1 MKDTQET
8 NQEKVSEKK
17 EQWQPSIYD
26 SGRTIQKGEAGFLNE
41 FLWLCAGVNRR
52 VLRQCPT
59 DYAKYAG
66 IGGTILFTA
75 LMAMLSGG
83 YALYFVFKSIH
94 VAIAFGI
101 FWGLLIFNLDRFIV
115 NTMYSDG
122 KVTISWREFYS
133 GLPRI
138 IMAIFLGVVIS
149 TPLELKIFESEIDVR
164 IGEKVKEKIDSYKA
178 EDKNRIDSL
187 THVIAEIREKPD
199 NLPQQIALTGQASLI
214 QSDLNAKQVELN
226 GVRQSIQT
234 LKIQRS
240 SYDVESSQYIK
251 LTSAINAK
259 YGKLNQLSLA
269 IKQLQGELGAI
280 SVEYRSSIAKA
291 ENQKE
296 ELIATIQSQIEDAK
310 KNLENSKAYT
320 QLISDE
326 YGGLEAR
333 MEAFHDLR
341 KSWSTDISAWFIMFL
356 FIIIETAPTFFKM
369 MIASGP
375 YDDLLRAEMHRVR
388 VLSDKRISDI
398 NDQINTEVQIS
409 TKKNQERLEAELLAN
424 KKIMEQIATAQAE
437 LLQTAIEAWR
447 KEELA
452 KIKENPS
459 EYIKSNN
466 KV

>member
-1 MKDTQET
+1 MKDTKET
-8 NQEKVSEKK
+8 NLTNASEEKK
-17 EQWQPSIYD
+17 ISSIYD
-26 SGRTIQKGEAGFLNE
+26 SERIIEKGEAGFLNE
-41 FLWLCAGVNRR
+41 FLWICAGVNRR

-75 LMAMLSGG
+75 MMAMLSGG
-83 YALYFVFKSIH
+83 YAMYFVFKS
-94 VAIAFGI
+94 VPTAVAFGI

-199 NLPQQIALTGQASLI
+199 NLPQQIALTGQASQI
-214 QSDLNAKQVELN
+214 QSELNAKQVELN

-234 LKIQRS
+234 LKSQRS
-240 SYDVESSQYIK
+240 SYDVKSPQYIK
-251 LTSAINAK
+251 LTSAINGK
-259 YGKLNQLSLA
+259 YGKLNQLSLT
-269 IKQLQGELGAI
+269 IKQLQGELGSI

-310 KNLENSKAYT
+310 KNLEDSKAYT

-341 KSWSTDISAWFIMFL
+341 ENRSTDISAWFIMLL

-369 MIASGP
+369 MIASLYP
-375 YDDLLRAEMHRVR
+375 P
-388 VLSDKRISDI
+388 LSS
-398 NDQINTEVQIS
+398 
-409 TKKNQERLEAELLAN
+409 
-424 KKIMEQIATAQAE
+424 
-437 LLQTAIEAWR
+437 
-447 KEELA
+447 
-452 KIKENPS
+452 
-459 EYIKSNN
+459 
-466 KV
+466 